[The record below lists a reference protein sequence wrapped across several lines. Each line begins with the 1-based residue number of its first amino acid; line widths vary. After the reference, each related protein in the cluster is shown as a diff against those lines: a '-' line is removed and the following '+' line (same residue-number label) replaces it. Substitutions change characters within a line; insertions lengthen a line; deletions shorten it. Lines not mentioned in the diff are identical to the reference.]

1 MPHQSTC
8 KNCWHTPH
16 EHNMC
21 SFSDL
26 YYYGLDG
33 DTELEYCNC
42 DEYIPSDN
50 LEYLEMQ
57 YIKRGKN
64 I

>member
-1 MPHQSTC
+1 MPKPKSICRNC
-8 KNCWHTPH
+8 KHKYHGGICT
-16 EHNMC
+16 
-21 SFSDL
+21 FAKL

-33 DTELEYCNC
+33 DTEPEYCYC
-42 DEYIPSDN
+42 DDYIPSDN

-57 YIKRGKN
+57 YIKRGKK